1 MFSLFLHLSIRS
13 NDSFKRIESMRMCEG
28 KLVKDKEHCE
38 KEADKLDFQKQ
49 KLEQQRTLFDQEQ
62 ILFKKEKDREQKI
75 FAKEKAFRIWTRPL
89 GSGEGLQNL
98 EQKNNVSNIHENQL
112 VWVEEEIWKGQ
123 ESAKQEQTFFSRQHK
138 AEISQL
144 KELHNAKLTIQYFL
158 HTAEMLERDERHKGS
173 PM

>member
-1 MFSLFLHLSIRS
+1 
-13 NDSFKRIESMRMCEG
+13 MRMCEG

-38 KEADKLDFQKQ
+38 KEAEIGTAKDFVQ
-49 KLEQQRTLFDQEQ
+49 QEQ

-75 FAKEKAFRIWTRPL
+75 FAKEKAVRIWSRPL